1 MRRDPNDKEWK
12 LLKKRVSI
20 RDKGKCRLIKILDFK
35 EYLMLRT
42 ITNNQGLNIL
52 DPAHVF
58 PVSLYPWMCYLDDNV
73 ILLNRKSHDWIDS
86 GLSPITGKNI
96 SKEELEYFWIRII
109 GQDLYNKLKV
119 LSKSNFKE

>member
-1 MRRDPNDKEWK
+1 
-12 LLKKRVSI
+12 
-20 RDKGKCRLIKILDFK
+20 
-35 EYLMLRT
+35 
-42 ITNNQGLNIL
+42 
-52 DPAHVF
+52 
-58 PVSLYPWMCYLDDNV
+58 MCYLDDNV